1 MPVCGQQPIWGD
13 MQKRIEETGGFFPIP
28 VSQVNLSAGVL
39 VQDPAWEGA
48 GAIYTD

>member
-1 MPVCGQQPIWGD
+1 MECLFVMPVCGQQP
-13 MQKRIEETGGFFPIP
+13 IEETGGFFPIP